1 MKSGKEQ
8 EHDLK
13 KLCPGVQILRG
24 LSVRGSEVGQSGQ
37 KIAEWARAAG
47 QAAAK
52 S

>member
-1 MKSGKEQ
+1 MRNDKKQ

-13 KLCPGVQILRG
+13 KLCPGAQILRG
-24 LSVRGSEVGQSGQ
+24 LSVRGSEAGQSGQ

>member
-1 MKSGKEQ
+1 MKSDKKQ

-13 KLCPGVQILRG
+13 KLCPGAQILRG
-24 LSVRGSEVGQSGQ
+24 LSVCGSEVGQSGQ